1 MIRRHRAAL
10 PYSRGQAACQDR
22 CDRRMMRTHS
32 HALSGTERLF
42 PQEVSMQSLRL
53 PRLAGAVSLVVG
65 AVAFAT
71 VVGAQSPQSPQT
83 AAGAHHMVHAK
94 SIVWGPAPPSMP
106 PGPKVAV
113 LHGDPAK
120 DGYFVM
126 RLKAPDGFKVP
137 PHYHPSDENLTV
149 LQGTFMIGTG
159 DKADAAGLKPLG
171 AGDYMFM
178 PKDTRHYG

>member
-1 MIRRHRAAL
+1 
-10 PYSRGQAACQDR
+10 
-22 CDRRMMRTHS
+22 
-32 HALSGTERLF
+32 
-42 PQEVSMQSLRL
+42 MQSVRL
-53 PRLAGAVSLVVG
+53 PRIAGAASLLAA
-65 AVAFAT
+65 AVAIAAT
-71 VVGAQSPQSPQT
+71 VGAQPPQSG
-83 AAGAHHMVHAK
+83 AAGGHHMVNAK

-120 DGYFVM
+120 EGYFVM

-137 PHYHPSDENLTV
+137 AHYHPSDENLTV

-159 DKADAAGLKPLG
+159 EKADPAGLKPLA

-178 PKDTRHYG
+178 PKDTRHYGMMKGETILQISGMGPFAITYVNPDDDPRNKKSPSQ

>member
-1 MIRRHRAAL
+1 
-10 PYSRGQAACQDR
+10 
-22 CDRRMMRTHS
+22 
-32 HALSGTERLF
+32 
-42 PQEVSMQSLRL
+42 MQSLRL
-53 PRLAGAVSLVVG
+53 SRLAGAVSLVVG

-71 VVGAQSPQSPQT
+71 IVGAQSPQSPQT

-159 DKADAAGLKPLG
+159 EKPDPAGLKPLG

-178 PKDTRHYG
+178 PKDTRHYGTMKGETILQISGMGPFAITYVNPEDDPRNKKSPSQ

>member
-1 MIRRHRAAL
+1 
-10 PYSRGQAACQDR
+10 
-22 CDRRMMRTHS
+22 
-32 HALSGTERLF
+32 
-42 PQEVSMQSLRL
+42 MQSLRL
-53 PRLAGAVSLVVG
+53 PRLAGAVSLVAG

-71 VVGAQSPQSPQT
+71 LGAQSPQSAQT
-83 AAGAHHMVHAK
+83 PAAPGGHHMVSAK
-94 SIVWGPAPPSMP
+94 TIVWGPAPPSMP

-120 DGYFVM
+120 EGHFVM

-159 DKADAAGLKPLG
+159 EKADPAGLKPLN

-178 PKDTRHYG
+178 PKETRHYGMMKGETILQISGMGPFAITYVNPDDDPRNKKSPSQ